1 MKVFKFKKRKKYPEV
16 TLRTIIK
23 GYDITPEQFKWI
35 AVHQKLSETFIE
47 EYIDRFNLEDV
58 YKHHFMSEAFIEKHI
73 DRCTKAVWKIISIN
87 QQLSEQFI
95 EKHIDKLD
103 WYEMSFHQNLSQ
115 EFVKKYADR
124 IYWPE
129 FLTKKYISEENVR
142 EVVSYLDKDAIL
154 AIFKRKYIS
163 KEFIEENIEKLNLA
177 RKYRILFH
185 MIDNYYPS
193 EKIDIIK
200 RSIGDDDYTKKR
212 SH

>member
-1 MKVFKFKKRKKYPEV
+1 
-16 TLRTIIK
+16 
-23 GYDITPEQFKWI
+23 
-35 AVHQKLSETFIE
+35 
-47 EYIDRFNLEDV
+47 
-58 YKHHFMSEAFIEKHI
+58 
-73 DRCTKAVWKIISIN
+73 
-87 QQLSEQFI
+87 
-95 EKHIDKLD
+95 
-103 WYEMSFHQNLSQ
+103 MSFHQNLSQ

-142 EVVSYLDKDAIL
+142 EVVSYLDKDALL
-154 AIFKRKYIS
+154 AVFKRKYIS

>member
-87 QQLSEQFI
+87 QQLSEHFI
-95 EKHIDKLD
+95 EKYIDNLD

-124 IYWPE
+124 IYWQE

-142 EVVSYLDKDAIL
+142 EIVSYLDKDALL

-163 KEFIEENIEKLNLA
+163 KEFIEENIEKLNLS

>member
-35 AVHQKLSETFIE
+35 AIHQKLSETFIE

-73 DRCTKAVWKIISIN
+73 DKCTKAVWKIISIN

-95 EKHIDKLD
+95 EKHIDNLD

-142 EVVSYLDKDAIL
+142 EVVSYLDKDALL
-154 AIFKRKYIS
+154 AVFKRKYIS

>member
-35 AVHQKLSETFIE
+35 AVHQKLKESFIE
-47 EYIDRFNLEDV
+47 EYVDKFNLEDV
-58 YKHHFMSEAFIEKHI
+58 YKHHFMSE
-73 DRCTKAVWKIISIN
+73 S
-87 QQLSEQFI
+87 FI
-95 EKHIDKLD
+95 EKHIDKCTKNIWRIISVNQQLSESFIEKHIDDID
-103 WYEMSFHQNLSQ
+103 WYEISFHQNLSQ
-115 EFVKKYADR
+115 EFVIKHADR

-129 FLTKKYISEENVR
+129 FLTKKYISEDNLNLVLR
-142 EVVSYLDKDAIL
+142 YLDKDALL
-154 AIFKRKYIS
+154 AAFKRKYIS
-163 KEFIEENIEKLNLA
+163 VTFIENNIEKINLS

-185 MIDNYYPS
+185 MLDNEYPID
-193 EKIDIIK
+193 KINVIK

>member
-87 QQLSEQFI
+87 QQLSEHFI
-95 EKHIDKLD
+95 EKYIDNLD

-142 EVVSYLDKDAIL
+142 EIVSYLDKDALL

-163 KEFIEENIEKLNLA
+163 KEFIEENIEKLNLS

-185 MIDNYYPS
+185 MIDNYYPA